1 MLAGIDLG
9 GTQVRVALARS
20 DGRLVASI
28 KTKTSLL
35 GTPQGLVD
43 WASSEIDRHR
53 GREKVRSITI
63 AAPGPI
69 DVKRGV
75 LVNPPNL
82 PWQNVPLAAMLGR
95 ATGAKVQL
103 ANDADMAGLGEVH
116 HGAGRGTRNM
126 VYITWSTRVGG
137 GGVIGGQLHRRGARG
152 AGGGGHKIIDPHR
165 TPDKPRRPA
174 PPAPCPTGRS
184 RRAGG
189 SGGMGSDQPVAD
201 VTDQEL
207 LRLLKRA
214 ASDLRVKAWI
224 VGGYVRDVLLERPH
238 PNPDVVVEDGDALAL
253 ARRFAEVAGA
263 PPPVT
268 FERYG
273 TAQVTLPGHLVEF
286 VTARAES
293 YAPDSRKPDVRP
305 ATLEEDLRRRDFT
318 INTLLMDLEGG
329 IHDRLGGRRD
339 LEAGILRT
347 PADPMRTFADDP
359 LRMLRGI
366 RFAPELGFQLA
377 PDLLPAMRALKSRRS
392 PPVIS
397 AERVADELRKML
409 ESPRPKLA
417 LELLDGS
424 ELLGVILPEIEVCKG
439 VAQSGYHTHD
449 VFGHTLLTVDATP
462 PDLLLRVAALFHDA
476 GKPATAKGDGTF
488 IGHEEVG
495 AGIAKAA
502 LERLRFSQK
511 EIDVVVALVRL
522 HLRPVFYKSEWTD
535 GAVRRLARDA
545 GPLLDRLM
553 ALAQAD
559 IGASAY
565 PEPEKLDELQARLDQ
580 VRSERPSR
588 LAPLIS
594 GEEIMAIR
602 GIGPGPEVGRIKR
615 RLEELVLD
623 GGVPPDEQAVKD

>member
-1 MLAGIDLG
+1 
-9 GTQVRVALARS
+9 
-20 DGRLVASI
+20 
-28 KTKTSLL
+28 
-35 GTPQGLVD
+35 
-43 WASSEIDRHR
+43 
-53 GREKVRSITI
+53 
-63 AAPGPI
+63 
-69 DVKRGV
+69 
-75 LVNPPNL
+75 
-82 PWQNVPLAAMLGR
+82 
-95 ATGAKVQL
+95 
-103 ANDADMAGLGEVH
+103 
-116 HGAGRGTRNM
+116 
-126 VYITWSTRVGG
+126 
-137 GGVIGGQLHRRGARG
+137 
-152 AGGGGHKIIDPHR
+152 
-165 TPDKPRRPA
+165 
-174 PPAPCPTGRS
+174 
-184 RRAGG
+184 
-189 SGGMGSDQPVAD
+189 MGSDQPVAD
-201 VTDQEL
+201 VNDEALLQL
-207 LRLLKRA
+207 LRRGAAARDVRA
-214 ASDLRVKAWI
+214 GV
-224 VGGYVRDVLLERPH
+224 VGGSVRAVLLERPH
-238 PNPDVVVEDGDALAL
+238 PTPDVVVEHGDALAL
-253 ARRFAEVAGA
+253 AGRLAEVAGA

-305 ATLEEDLRRRDFT
+305 DTREEDLRRRDFT

-329 IHDRLGGRRD
+329 IQDRPGGRRD
-339 LEAGILRT
+339 REAGILRT

-366 RFAPELGFQLA
+366 RLAAELGFQLA
-377 PDLLPAMRALKSRRS
+377 RALLPARRAMKSRLS

-424 ELLGVILPEIEVCKG
+424 ELLGVILPEIEACKG

-449 VFGHTLLTVDATP
+449 VFGHTLLTVEATP
-462 PDLLLRVAALFHDA
+462 PDLLLPGAALFHAA
-476 GKPATAKGDGTF
+476 GKPATPNGDGTF

-511 EIDVVVALVRL
+511 EVDVVVALVRL

-545 GPLLDRLM
+545 GPLLDRLI

-565 PEPEKLDELQARLDQ
+565 PEPEKLGELPAAR
-580 VRSERPSR
+580 R
-588 LAPLIS
+588 
-594 GEEIMAIR
+594 
-602 GIGPGPEVGRIKR
+602 
-615 RLEELVLD
+615 
-623 GGVPPDEQAVKD
+623 